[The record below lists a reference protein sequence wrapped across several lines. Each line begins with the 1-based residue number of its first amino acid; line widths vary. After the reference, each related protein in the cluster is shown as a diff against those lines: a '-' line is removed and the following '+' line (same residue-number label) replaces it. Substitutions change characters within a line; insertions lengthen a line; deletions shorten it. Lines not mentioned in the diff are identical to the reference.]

1 VTLSLL
7 RLTGLRISWL
17 GLSGPHLAGLLL
29 RLRLGESLLA
39 LLLSTLG
46 LMRLRTLI
54 RGTLALD
61 ISVLSALVLGALVSR
76 VLRLSASLLGIL
88 PGKSLLRLGA

>member
-1 VTLSLL
+1 MSLV

-17 GLSGPHLAGLLL
+17 GLSGSYLTGLLL

-46 LMRLRTLI
+46 LLRLRTLV
-54 RGTLALD
+54 RGTLTLG
-61 ISVLSALVLGALVSR
+61 ISVLSALALGALASR
-76 VLRLSASLLGIL
+76 VLRLSASLLSVL
-88 PGKSLLRLGA
+88 SGKSLLRLGA

>member
-1 VTLSLL
+1 MSLV

-17 GLSGPHLAGLLL
+17 GLFGPHLAGLLLL

-39 LLLSTLG
+39 LLVSTLG
-46 LMRLRTLI
+46 LLRLRTLI
-54 RGTLALD
+54 RGTLTLG
-61 ISVLSALVLGALVSR
+61 ISVLSALALGALASR
-76 VLRLSASLLGIL
+76 ILTLNASLLSVL